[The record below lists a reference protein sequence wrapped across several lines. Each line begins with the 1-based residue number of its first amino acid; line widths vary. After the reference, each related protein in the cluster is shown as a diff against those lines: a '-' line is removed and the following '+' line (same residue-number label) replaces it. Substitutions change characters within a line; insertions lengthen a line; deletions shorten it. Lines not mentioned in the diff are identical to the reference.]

1 MIKNYIKTA
10 WRNIQKRKFHAII
23 NIVGLV
29 SSMAFVLLIA
39 AYVWQTYQINSGL
52 RHQDRQYILQSEYKK
67 TGIGLELTT
76 VGALPKAL
84 REEYPHLVANY
95 YRIDGLTCII
105 SNGTAVHE
113 ESVSLGD
120 STLLDMFGFELFEG
134 NPSKALTSPFS
145 VVITESAAIKYFG
158 KKEVLGQNLTI
169 RNFAGEK
176 HDFVVTGVLK
186 PTSQNSVTE
195 LNAALS
201 SSIFLP
207 IASEA
212 YFGRNVDNWNT
223 LWIAGFIELQENVQP
238 EQLAIPI
245 QNLLRQ
251 HANEEVATNLI
262 PQLKPLSS
270 YYLNDN
276 KGAIRQLTHVLVLIA
291 GFLLVMA
298 VVNFIN
304 FTVSQSFTRLKEIGV
319 RKMMGS
325 NRLQLI
331 LQLTTE
337 YLMLVWIAGLG
348 ALALYPVLAPLFE
361 SIMLTALPDIFELP
375 VSFFVY
381 FMLTV
386 FFLGMLSGL
395 YPAMKLSQNRLL
407 ESLKNQL
414 TNIQQK
420 HLIRRILLFTQF
432 TVTIV
437 VLIAAVVVSRQVDIF
452 TKGDLG
458 YDKDYLITVQAPRD
472 WSEAGLHKIE
482 LVREQLR
489 ALPYVKNI
497 SLSYGVP
504 GSFADGIQQVQKVGS
519 EDEVDALMITSDRYF
534 SDTYNIP
541 LLAGQFFSSRE
552 EATVDNSKL
561 VINNKAAKAL
571 GYHTPEEAIGQQV
584 SLFNNRFTGT
594 IAGVTDDFY
603 ANSMHSAS
611 PPVIWFSINN
621 NNQYRFLSI
630 RLKAG
635 STFDALTALEKNW
648 KQLMPDAPFEFRFMD
663 DTIKNMYTVE
673 LQLQR
678 ASQIATVISIVIVAL
693 GLIGLTAL
701 AINLR
706 LKEVGIRKVLG
717 ASFRQ
722 IIMLFSKEFYMT
734 FFLAVLLGCP
744 LVYTLMD
751 KWLANYTSRTELHL
765 GVFVLPLLG
774 LVLLLF
780 FITGGIILSVV
791 KANPVD
797 SLRNE

>member
-1 MIKNYIKTA
+1 M
-10 WRNIQKRKFHAII
+10 
-23 NIVGLV
+23 
-29 SSMAFVLLIA
+29 
-39 AYVWQTYQINSGL
+39 
-52 RHQDRQYILQSEYKK
+52 
-67 TGIGLELTT
+67 
-76 VGALPKAL
+76 
-84 REEYPHLVANY
+84 
-95 YRIDGLTCII
+95 
-105 SNGTAVHE
+105 
-113 ESVSLGD
+113 
-120 STLLDMFGFELFEG
+120 
-134 NPSKALTSPFS
+134 
-145 VVITESAAIKYFG
+145 
-158 KKEVLGQNLTI
+158 
-169 RNFAGEK
+169 
-176 HDFVVTGVLK
+176 
-186 PTSQNSVTE
+186 
-195 LNAALS
+195 
-201 SSIFLP
+201 
-207 IASEA
+207 
-212 YFGRNVDNWNT
+212 
-223 LWIAGFIELQENVQP
+223 
-238 EQLAIPI
+238 
-245 QNLLRQ
+245 
-251 HANEEVATNLI
+251 
-262 PQLKPLSS
+262 
-270 YYLNDN
+270 
-276 KGAIRQLTHVLVLIA
+276 LIA

-325 NRLQLI
+325 SRFQLI

-381 FMLTV
+381 FMLAV

-395 YPAMKLSQNRLL
+395 YPAMKMSQNRLL

-437 VLIAAVVVSRQVDIF
+437 VLIATVVVSRQVDIF
-452 TKGDLG
+452 MKGDLG

-489 ALPYVKNI
+489 ALPYVENI

-603 ANSMHSAS
+603 TNSMHSTS

-673 LQLQR
+673 LKLQR